1 MLIIDNDFKSEVS
14 IKGSLK
20 TFIAETI
27 GTGAVLASV
36 TKMATVGIAASIL
49 EDTAGDV
56 VYNPKDSAIGLRQRK
71 GE

>member
-36 TKMATVGIAASIL
+36 TKMATVPRFTV
-49 EDTAGDV
+49 EQNFD
-56 VYNPKDSAIGLRQRK
+56 LRLDLRC
-71 GE
+71 EVLP

>member
-20 TFIAETI
+20 TLIAETI

-36 TKMATVGIAASIL
+36 GKVATVGIAASLL
-49 EDTAGDV
+49 EDSGKDV
-56 VYNPKDSAIGLRQRK
+56 IYNPKDSAIGIASSSSK
-71 GE
+71 